1 MSAFEPVT
9 LFVRGEEESSDDDAW
24 DDTILV
30 EEYDRSVNPLKN
42 KVAKL
47 MGVSE
52 GDGAS
57 ASSKENAKNRS
68 KRLEKKPFHS
78 WEIGSFCRAKYSADK
93 VFYEAAILSIN
104 KKRGT
109 CWVKYIG
116 YDNQEEVYLDGI
128 LPSEGRLARQAQE
141 EQAVIENF
149 HEVDDTEDTEEMI
162 PSDSNSLRK
171 NCKKLRKKG
180 GSPSSGYKQFNWQ
193 KDKTPSPINRPLSS
207 QSAHA
212 NEGQQLGWNPQI
224 PDANSLPLPPPPP
237 PHIFENL
244 TSDDGEALSAM
255 LMSWYMSGYHTGYY
269 YGLKQA
275 KSQQSN
281 CHSSRH
287 HGRWRKS

>member
-149 HEVDDTEDTEEMI
+149 HE
-162 PSDSNSLRK
+162 
-171 NCKKLRKKG
+171 
-180 GSPSSGYKQFNWQ
+180 
-193 KDKTPSPINRPLSS
+193 
-207 QSAHA
+207 
-212 NEGQQLGWNPQI
+212 WNPQI